1 MVNFLLWGFTEWPR
15 RGDNLRNG
23 YFSKIKQLR
32 RAKSFSNLM
41 ILGEIIQFFVFEQLN
56 RLISEQY

>member
-1 MVNFLLWGFTEWPR
+1 MVNVLLWGFNEWPR
-15 RGDNLRNG
+15 KGDNLRNG
-23 YFSKIKQLR
+23 YFSKTKQLR
-32 RAKSFSNLM
+32 RVKSFSNLM